1 MIDPA
6 EFYQA
11 LREAE
16 VAPVEELV
24 RKALADGHLAAEV
37 LNQGL
42 IGGMAI
48 IGREFKARDLW
59 VPDVLL
65 AARNMKRGVDIL
77 RPLFSREGQ
86 KARGAIVLGTV
97 KGDIHDIGKNLVAI
111 LMSGSGLEVIDLGI
125 DVPQEKFLA
134 AIDEHK
140 PQIVGLSA
148 LLTTTMMEMG
158 KVIEAIRKSP
168 SPNKPYIIVG
178 GAPVTEAFAKEIGAD
193 GYGADAV
200 AAVELA
206 LKLLEKGLQDDAGTR
221 RR

>member
-1 MIDPA
+1 MLKAD

-16 VAPVEELV
+16 VAPVEGLV
-24 RKALADGHLAAEV
+24 RKALEDGHSAAEV

-65 AARNMKRGVDIL
+65 AARNMKRGVEIL
-77 RPLFSREGQ
+77 QPLFSREGQ
-86 KARGAIVLGTV
+86 KAKGIIVLGTV

-111 LMSGSGLEVIDLGI
+111 LMSGSGIEVIDLGI
-125 DVPQEKFLA
+125 DVPLEKFLA
-134 AIDEHK
+134 AVEERK

-148 LLTTTMMEMG
+148 LLTTTMLEMG
-158 KVIEAIRKSP
+158 KVIQAIRKTP

-200 AAVELA
+200 AAAELA
-206 LKLLEKGLQDDAGTR
+206 LNLLAR
-221 RR
+221 

>member
-6 EFYQA
+6 EFYRS

-24 RKALADGHLAAEV
+24 RKALADGHSAAEV

-65 AARNMKRGVDIL
+65 AARNMKQGVAIL
-77 RPLFSREGQ
+77 QPLFSREGQ
-86 KARGAIVLGTV
+86 KAKGTIVLGTV

-111 LMSGSGLEVIDLGI
+111 MMSGSGIEVIDLGI
-125 DVPQEKFLA
+125 DVPLEKFLA
-134 AIDEHK
+134 AVEERK

-148 LLTTTMMEMG
+148 LLTTTMLEMR
-158 KVIEAIRKSP
+158 KVIEAIRKIP
-168 SPNKPYIIVG
+168 SPNKPRIIVG
-178 GAPVTEAFAKEIGAD
+178 GAPLTEAFAKEIGAD

-206 LKLLEKGLQDDAGTR
+206 LKLLERGPQDDAR
-221 RR
+221 AR